1 MKKKNNWPIKGADM
15 TANMQDYNNPQLPR
29 PNGRGKRGDAIPNK
43 PVTKRSTNHTVKL
56 KPSCT

>member
-29 PNGRGKRGDAIPNK
+29 PNGRGKRA
-43 PVTKRSTNHTVKL
+43 TKRSTNHTVKL